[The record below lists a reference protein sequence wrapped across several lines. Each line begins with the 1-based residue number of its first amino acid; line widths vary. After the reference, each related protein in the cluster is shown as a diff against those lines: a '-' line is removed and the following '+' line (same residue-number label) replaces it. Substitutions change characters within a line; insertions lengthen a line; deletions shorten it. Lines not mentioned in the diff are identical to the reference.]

1 MRFASGGPG
10 IERAEVRLRG
20 AAFEPHRHDVYAV
33 GVTTFGVQTFAYRG
47 SRRAC
52 LPGQLHVLHPDET
65 HDGAAG
71 TDEGFGYRILYIAPE
86 LIRNAVGQRPLPF
99 VAEPVQPSGR
109 AARRVGALLADIDEP
124 FDDIARME
132 LVAVVADC
140 LTALSDSPALPIG
153 RIDLAGVAAVREHL
167 AAHAHEHTPAS
178 TLEAIAGSDRYTIAR
193 HFRRAFGT
201 SPDRY
206 RTQRRLA
213 CVRAAIGQGQTLA
226 QAAADAGFADQS
238 HMTRQ
243 FKRTYGFTPGRW
255 AVLSA
260 PGTGQE
266 DHEIPRDCSHV
277 S

>member
-178 TLEAIAGSDRYTIAR
+178 TLEAIAGPLPATSGAPSVPVLTAIAHNDGLR
-193 HFRRAFGT
+193 AYERRSAKGKPSHRPPRT
-201 SPDRY
+201 PDLLTRATWRASSSGPMGSP
-206 RTQRRLA
+206 
-213 CVRAAIGQGQTLA
+213 QG
-226 QAAADAGFADQS
+226 G
-238 HMTRQ
+238 
-243 FKRTYGFTPGRW
+243 GP
-255 AVLSA
+255 
-260 PGTGQE
+260 
-266 DHEIPRDCSHV
+266 C
-277 S
+277 